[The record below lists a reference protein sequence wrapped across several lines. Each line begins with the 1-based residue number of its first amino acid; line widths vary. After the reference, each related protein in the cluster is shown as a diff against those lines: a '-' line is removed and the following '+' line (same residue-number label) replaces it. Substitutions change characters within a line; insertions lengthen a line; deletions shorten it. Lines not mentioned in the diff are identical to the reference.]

1 MPNKLFE
8 RIKLNLER
16 TIQGLLTNK
25 SEFIY
30 TDTKSSVPVNKTYS
44 VYYVNNKSK
53 LYFTNLITSKYVRQ
67 LIRIKGFDVY
77 DQYTTI
83 KSIERGV
90 YPSVKTPN
98 ITDNDYTAGS
108 ITRYFAQKTNV
119 ENSLVFEISESDFE
133 KELKLYNKTSINWVI
148 SGIKEDV
155 IRQNT
160 RTIKVEERI
169 YKGISKILFP
179 LQYWK
184 PSKSS
189 YTATEN
195 KLLLLKTN

>member
-1 MPNKLFE
+1 MSSFFE
-8 RIKLNLER
+8 YTKLNLER
-16 TIQGLLTNK
+16 TTQGLLTNK

-30 TDTKSSVPVNKTYS
+30 ADNESSVPANKTYS
-44 VYYVNNKSK
+44 VYYLTDKSK
-53 LYFTNLITSKYVRQ
+53 LYFTNLFTSKYVRE
-67 LIRIKGFDVY
+67 LIRINGFDLY
-77 DQYTTI
+77 EQYTAI
-83 KSIERGV
+83 KSVVRGV
-90 YPSVKTPN
+90 YPSAITPN

-160 RTIKVEERI
+160 RTIKVEERR

-179 LQYWK
+179 LQYWRPLK
-184 PSKSS
+184 NTPEDVEK
-189 YTATEN
+189 
-195 KLLLLKTN
+195 KLSLLKIN

>member
-1 MPNKLFE
+1 MSNKLFE

-44 VYYVNNKSK
+44 VYYVNNKNK

-90 YPSVKTPN
+90 YPSAITPN
-98 ITDNDYTAGS
+98 ITDKDYTIGF
-108 ITRYFAQKTNV
+108 INRYFAQKRND
-119 ENSLVFEISESDFE
+119 ENSLVFEISESDYNQ
-133 KELKLYNKTSINWVI
+133 KLKLYNKTSIKWVI
-148 SGIKEDV
+148 PGIKETV
-155 IRQNT
+155 IQHNT
-160 RTIKVEERI
+160 RVIKREERN
-169 YKGISKILFP
+169 YKGLSKILYP

-184 PSKSS
+184 PSKGS
-189 YTATEN
+189 YTSIEK
-195 KLLLLKTN
+195 KLSLLKKD

>member
-1 MPNKLFE
+1 MSAIFE
-8 RIKLNLER
+8 YTKLNLER
-16 TIQGLLTNK
+16 TIQNLKTK
-25 SEFIY
+25 KFEFIY
-30 TDTKSSVPVNKTYS
+30 EDTETFIPKNKTYS
-44 VYYVNNKSK
+44 IYYLLDKREF
-53 LYFTNLITSKYVRQ
+53 YFTNIITSKSVRKIIP
-67 LIRIKGFDVY
+67 LFPSIY
-77 DQYTTI
+77 SQYTAI

-90 YPSVKTPN
+90 YPSAITPN

-160 RTIKVEERI
+160 RTIKVEERR

-189 YTATEN
+189 YTATEK
-195 KLLLLKTN
+195 KLLLLKKT